1 MNSKKITL
9 GQLRQAGY
17 NFGVPVLIASAYD
30 DCRKNPLL
38 APLVN
43 RIMAFEGFTN
53 IPVVDLFPRD
63 GAIVACCD
71 IPEEMIPFLRKFAEV
86 SDE

>member
-1 MNSKKITL
+1 
-9 GQLRQAGY
+9 
-17 NFGVPVLIASAYD
+17 
-30 DCRKNPLL
+30 
-38 APLVN
+38 
-43 RIMAFEGFTN
+43 MAFEGFTN